1 MSKSISAKIMSNLLL
16 FWPKL
21 SEQEAGQKLA
31 ETLETG
37 EKPTP
42 PPKNLVTRYE
52 DSENGR
58 VFISMRRASPYM
70 SSFTS
75 TGARTTMILSLLT
88 GGLLK
93 TS

>member
-1 MSKSISAKIMSNLLL
+1 MSKSISAKIMSSLLQ

-21 SEQEAGQKLA
+21 TTE
-31 ETLETG
+31 ETLRKLSETLKAG

-58 VFISMRRASPYM
+58 MFYINEKSVSRYISSTARNIRRG
-70 SSFTS
+70 SSS
-75 TGARTTMILSLLT
+75 
-88 GGLLK
+88 
-93 TS
+93 